1 MSYTPINW
9 QNGDTITAEKMNKMD
24 NGWGIG
30 EAELFSE
37 TITTTAREAPFAYG
51 VFIYS
56 TPIEGDIITV
66 VFDNTSY
73 TVPKCDLGVN
83 VYGYGEAGSS
93 GPDFTNFPFFI
104 TTGGDNEIFTQ
115 NAGTYTVA
123 VSAIG
128 IAVSEDF
135 ETAVNECVGE
145 FLPLR
150 CIDGETT
157 KAEMFK
163 ASEDG
168 RLLYFKPYGTEAA
181 NTCIITSFTNSESA
195 IYFLPTSSGYTAQ
208 FNGDGIFTVL
218 IN

>member
-24 NGWGIG
+24 NGWSVG
-30 EAELFSE
+30 ETQILSE
-37 TITTTAREAPFAYG
+37 TVTTTLGEFPFAYG
-51 VFIYS
+51 TLAYS
-56 TPIEGDIITV
+56 EQITDSSIIV
-66 VFDNTSY
+66 VFDGTSY
-73 TVPKCDLGVN
+73 TVARN
-83 VYGYGEAGSS
+83 EYGYGEAGSS
-93 GPDFTNFPFFI
+93 GPVFTNYPFFI
-104 TTGGDNEIFTQ
+104 ISNNGNNAIYTE

-128 IAVSEDF
+128 IAVSENF